1 MESPNFGPAGREFWD
16 AVTAAY
22 ELRPDERMVL
32 AQICSELDVLDV
44 LQRRFDEIVETGAI
58 PPAALLTALSQHR
71 NALAVLHKRL
81 SLPDVEDKTNMGKR
95 SAAARAAAVQRWRI
109 G

>member
-1 MESPNFGPAGREFWD
+1 MDAPHFGPAGQQFWD

-22 ELRPDERMVL
+22 DLRPDEQMVL
-32 AQICSELDVLDV
+32 AQICAELDVLDV
-44 LQRRFDEIVETGAI
+44 LQTRFQQIVQTGAV
-58 PPAALLTALSQHR
+58 PPGALLTALSQHR

-81 SLPDVEDKTNMGKR
+81 SLPDVEDKTNAGKR
-95 SAAARAAAVQRWRI
+95 SAAARAAAVARWRV